1 MPATKNPNPDAIEP
15 SAAPVVGKGR
25 PTPKRKQAEAQRRK
39 PLVPGDR
46 KAAKKAAQ
54 ARSREIRDREF
65 EAMKTGD
72 EKNMPPRDRGPVK
85 RFIRDFIDARWSFGE
100 FFLPIAIV
108 FIFLTALANQNAAF
122 ALLILA
128 SLYGII
134 IATILQAWLTSRKLR
149 KALEAKF
156 GAAGLA
162 KGNIMYGIM
171 RSLQIRRARLPRPM
185 VKRREHPSYPGS
197 R

>member
-1 MPATKNPNPDAIEP
+1 MPETKNPSPDAEP
-15 SAAPVVGKGR
+15 TTDQTVGKGR
-25 PTPKRKQAEAQRRK
+25 PTPKRKEAEAQRRK

-46 KAAKKAAQ
+46 KAAAKSAR

-72 EKNMPPRDRGPVK
+72 EKNMPFRDRGPVK

-108 FIFLTALANQNAAF
+108 FVFLTALTNQNAAF
-122 ALLILA
+122 ALAILA
-128 SLYGII
+128 TLYGVIL
-134 IATILQAWLTSRKLR
+134 ATVLQAWITSRKLR

-156 GAAGLA
+156 GDAGLA
-162 KGNIMYGIM
+162 KGNLMYGIM
-171 RSLQIRRARLPRPM
+171 RSLQIRRSRLPRAV
-185 VKRREHPSYPGS
+185 VKRGEHPTYPRKG
-197 R
+197 

>member
-1 MPATKNPNPDAIEP
+1 VPATKNPSPDATTP
-15 SAAPVVGKGR
+15 DDADAPAGKGR
-25 PTPKRKQAEAQRRK
+25 PTPRRKDAEAQRRK

-46 KAAKKAAQ
+46 KAAAKAAR

-65 EAMKTGD
+65 AAMKSGD
-72 EKNMPPRDRGPVK
+72 EKNMPYRDKGPIK

-108 FIFLTALANQNAAF
+108 FVFLTALTNQNPVF
-122 ALLILA
+122 ALTILVA
-128 SLYGII
+128 LYGVIV
-134 IATILQAWLTSRKLR
+134 ATILQAWITSRKLR

-156 GAAGLA
+156 GDDGLA
-162 KGNIMYGIM
+162 KGNMTYGIM
-171 RSLQIRRARLPRPM
+171 RSLQIRRSRLPRPV
-185 VKRREHPSYPGS
+185 VKRGEHPRYP

>member
-1 MPATKNPNPDAIEP
+1 MPAPKNPSPDATTPEDD
-15 SAAPVVGKGR
+15 AAAAGKGR
-25 PTPKRKQAEAQRRK
+25 PTPKRKDAEAQRRK

-46 KAAKKAAQ
+46 KAAAKAARS
-54 ARSREIRDREF
+54 RSREIRDREF

-72 EKNMPPRDRGPVK
+72 EKNMPYRDKGPIK

-108 FIFLTALANQNAAF
+108 FVFLTALTQQNAVF
-122 ALLILA
+122 ALSILVA
-128 SLYGII
+128 LYGVI
-134 IATILQAWLTSRKLR
+134 IATVFQAWLTSRKLR

-156 GAAGLA
+156 GDAGLA
-162 KGNIMYGIM
+162 KGNMMYGIM
-171 RSLQIRRARLPRPM
+171 RSLQIRRSRLPRAV
-185 VKRREHPSYPGS
+185 VKRGEHPQYP